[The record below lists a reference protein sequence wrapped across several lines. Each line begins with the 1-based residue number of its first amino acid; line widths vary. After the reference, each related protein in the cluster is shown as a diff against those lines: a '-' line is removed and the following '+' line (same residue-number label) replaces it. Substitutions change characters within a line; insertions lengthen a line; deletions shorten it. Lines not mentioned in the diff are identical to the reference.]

1 MAVGGKM
8 NKAIGKALVAG
19 AGLSGIRS
27 ALDLAQ
33 TGYKVLLIDTSDHV
47 GGLLCQ
53 LDYQFPTS
61 KCGYC
66 RMLPMF
72 DRDLSSQHCLRKG
85 LVHENIE
92 ILLSTELISIEG
104 EPGNFSATLKQNP
117 SLIDP
122 ALCTGC
128 GECEK
133 VCQVFANDPFNEG
146 LIKRKAVYLPS
157 PQSFSNAYTIDYTAC
172 TRCGDCEKICPTGAI
187 RFIDQD
193 REKFK
198 ILVVDD
204 EKIVRE
210 STKEWLQEEGFS
222 VTTADSGQRALDL
235 MDAQPF
241 NMMLTDIKMPGMDG
255 VQLLAKAKQIN
266 PELCVIMMT
275 AYAAVDSAVDAMK
288 QGALDYLT
296 KPFDPDMLVAMV
308 LKVYHEFEIAQGRVE
323 QVDALILAGGV
334 EFFKPN
340 LGKNPY
346 GYGVLPGVIT
356 GIEFERLISGTGPG
370 NGPGKGK
377 LMHPVTG
384 KPVEKIAWIQC
395 VGSRD
400 AQTDTPF
407 CSTVCC
413 MMSIKEA
420 VLAREKFG
428 PDIEATL
435 FYMDMRTLGKSF
447 EDYKSRAQNE
457 HKVRF
462 VRARIHSLT
471 QGTKQEGATQEGAT
485 QEDAIQED
493 LRQGNTPL
501 VARYADLQGK
511 IHDEEFDLVVL
522 ATGQKPN
529 RQMTA
534 FGVKHDIAINPW
546 GFIQNTAFSMV
557 ETSRPGIL
565 SGGAVSG
572 LKDISD
578 SVTCASAAALGTCK
592 IMHQAGKQTTTAI
605 VTDDGQDPNLFARQT
620 PKVLTVLC
628 RCGDTL
634 AQRVDL
640 EALKIRLGKNPE
652 NESVEVIDKLCM
664 AQGREALIEMISA
677 KPFNRLVLGACLPCI
692 QKKWIQELARDS
704 KFPSSLV
711 EILDMISVL
720 KQYPESQP
728 PGSQPRE
735 ISIPETS
742 ISDATRLE
750 STISKATKAIE
761 RELKILISRARLK
774 NPIPDEW
781 IDANQNAL
789 IIGGGIAGITA
800 ALSIADCGF
809 HVDLV
814 EKEETI
820 GGNLRWMD
828 KTIDALDVQGYL
840 ADKIK
845 QLAAHKLV
853 TLHTQTR
860 VESVAKRPGEF
871 ATVLKPQEN
880 LPKTVQHGVTIL
892 ATGGSQAPLELNGN
906 DSQKIELTQKGFEIA
921 LQDQS
926 IDPERLTSV
935 VMIQCSGTRDEKMN
949 YCSRVCCVRSLKN
962 AIFLKEKNPDI
973 QVYVLYRDMMS
984 YGFFEDYYTQAKN
997 LGVLFFQYDPGDK
1010 PVTRIKD
1017 GRCFVKTRDL
1027 LLDMPVE
1034 IEADYVV
1041 HATGILPDLSQDLV
1055 AQYGAALDQ
1064 FHFFKEADSKFRPV
1078 DSMNYRVFGCGL
1090 SLKPCTIQEAVT
1102 SAEAS
1107 AIRAVQILS
1116 HERPKS
1122 GKTVAATRSATCSL
1136 CEMCVETCPY
1146 GARFVDYLEG
1156 KILLDPAA
1164 CQGCGVCGAVCPS
1177 NSAFLEGFD
1186 GRGMLDAIDM
1196 AMS

>member
-1 MAVGGKM
+1 M

-33 TGYKVLLIDTSDHV
+33 TGYKVLLIDKSDHV
-47 GGLLCQ
+47 GGLLSQ

-104 EPGNFSATLKQNP
+104 EPGNFTATLKQNP
-117 SLIDP
+117 SLIDSD
-122 ALCTGC
+122 LCTGC
-128 GECEK
+128 GECER
-133 VCQVFANDPFNEG
+133 VCQVFADDPFNEG
-146 LIKRKAVYLPS
+146 LIKRKAIYLPS

-187 RFIDQD
+187 KLINQD

-210 STKEWLQEEGFS
+210 STQEWLKEEGFC

-235 MDAQPF
+235 MEDQPF

-255 VQLLAKAKQIN
+255 VELLAKAKQIN
-266 PELCVIMMT
+266 SGLCVIMMT

-323 QVDALILAGGV
+323 QVDALILSGGV

-356 GIEFERLISGTGPG
+356 GMEFERLISGTGPGTGPGIGSG

-435 FYMDMRTLGKSF
+435 FYMDMRTIGKSF
-447 EDYKSRAQNE
+447 EDYRSKAQNE
-457 HKVRF
+457 HQVRF

-471 QGTKQEGATQEGAT
+471 QVATKEGAT
-485 QEDAIQED
+485 QEDATQED
-493 LRQGNTPL
+493 LRQENTPL

-529 RQMTA
+529 RQMAA

-565 SGGAVSG
+565 SGGSVSG
-572 LKDISD
+572 FKDISD
-578 SVTCASAAALGTCK
+578 SVICASAAALGTCK
-592 IMHQAGKQTTTAI
+592 IMHQAGKQTTKEI
-605 VTDDGQDPNLFARQT
+605 VTDDGQDPTLFARQT
-620 PKVLTVLC
+620 PKILTVLC

-640 EALKIRLGKNPE
+640 EALKICLDKNPE
-652 NESVEVIDKLCM
+652 NESVEILDKLCM
-664 AQGREALIEMISA
+664 AQGREALIEMLCA
-677 KPFNRLVLGACLPCI
+677 KSVNRLVLGACLPCI
-692 QKKWIQELARDS
+692 QKKWIRELARDA

-711 EILDMISVL
+711 ETLDMISVL
-720 KQYPESQP
+720 KQYPDSQNIDLQNPDSQP
-728 PGSQPRE
+728 GE
-735 ISIPETS
+735 TSIPE
-742 ISDATRLE
+742 ATRLE
-750 STISKATKAIE
+750 ATISKATGAIE
-761 RELKILISRARLK
+761 RELKILISRARFK
-774 NPIPDEW
+774 NPVPEEW

-789 IIGGGIAGITA
+789 VIGGGIAGITA

-809 HVDLV
+809 YVDLV

-828 KTIDALDVQGYL
+828 KTIDNLDIQGYL
-840 ADKIK
+840 NEKIK
-845 QLAAHKLV
+845 ELAAHKLV

-871 ATVLKPQEN
+871 ATVLKTLEN

-984 YGFFEDYYTQAKN
+984 YGFFEDYYTNAKN
-997 LGVLFFQYDPGDK
+997 LGVLFFQYDPADK
-1010 PVTRIKD
+1010 PVIRIKN

-1034 IEADYVV
+1034 IEADCVV
-1041 HATGILPDLSQDLV
+1041 HATGILPDLSGALV

-1078 DSMNYRVFGCGL
+1078 DSLNYRVFGCGL
-1090 SLKPCTIQEAVT
+1090 SLKPCTIQEAVA

-1156 KILLDPAA
+1156 KIIVDPAA

>member
-1 MAVGGKM
+1 M

-33 TGYKVLLIDTSDHV
+33 TGYKVLLIDKSDHV

-72 DRDLSSQHCLRKG
+72 DRDLVSQHCLRKG

-104 EPGNFSATLKQNP
+104 EPGNFTATLKQNP

-122 ALCTGC
+122 DLCTGC

-146 LIKRKAVYLPS
+146 LIKRKAIYLPS

-187 RFIDQD
+187 KLINQD

-204 EKIVRE
+204 EKIIRE
-210 STKEWLQEEGFS
+210 STKEWLKEEGFC
-222 VTTADSGQRALDL
+222 VTTADSGQKALDL

-255 VQLLAKAKQIN
+255 VELLAKAKQIN

-275 AYAAVDSAVDAMK
+275 AYAAVASAVDAMK

-308 LKVYHEFEIAQGRVE
+308 VKVYQEFEIAQGRVE
-323 QVDALILAGGV
+323 QVDALILSGGV

-356 GIEFERLISGTGPG
+356 GMEFERLISGTGPG

-435 FYMDMRTLGKSF
+435 FYMDMRTIGKSF
-447 EDYKSRAQNE
+447 EDYRSKAQNE
-457 HKVRF
+457 HQVRF
-462 VRARIHSLT
+462 VRARIHSLS
-471 QGTKQEGATQEGAT
+471 QVAT
-485 QEDAIQED
+485 QEDATQED
-493 LRQGNTPL
+493 LRQENTPL

-511 IHDEEFDLVVL
+511 IHDETFDLVVL

-529 RQMTA
+529 RQIAA

-546 GFIQNTAFSMV
+546 GFIQTTPFSLV

-565 SGGAVSG
+565 SGGSVSG

-592 IMHQAGKQTTTAI
+592 IMHQAGKQTTKVI
-605 VTDDGQDPNLFARQT
+605 VTDDGQNPSDGQDPTLFARQT

-628 RCGDTL
+628 CCGDTL

-640 EALKIRLGKNPE
+640 ENLKIRLGKNPE
-652 NESVEVIDKLCM
+652 NESVEILDKLCM
-664 AQGREALIEMISA
+664 AQGRDALIEMIST

-711 EILDMISVL
+711 ETLDMISVL
-720 KQYPESQP
+720 KQYPDSQNF
-728 PGSQPRE
+728 E
-735 ISIPETS
+735 
-742 ISDATRLE
+742 ATG
-750 STISKATKAIE
+750 AIE
-761 RELKILISRARLK
+761 RELKILISRARFK

-789 IIGGGIAGITA
+789 VIGGGIAGITA

-820 GGNLRWMD
+820 GGNLQWMD
-828 KTIDALDVQGYL
+828 KTIDDLNIQDYL

-845 QLAAHKLV
+845 ELAAHKLV

-871 ATVLKPQEN
+871 ATVLKTLEN
-880 LPKTVQHGVTIL
+880 LPKTIQHGVTIL

-926 IDPERLTSV
+926 IDPEKLTSV

-962 AIFLKEKNPDI
+962 AIFLKEKSPDI

-997 LGVLFFQYDPGDK
+997 LGVLFFQYDPADK

-1034 IEADYVV
+1034 IEADCVI
-1041 HATGILPDLSQDLV
+1041 HATGILPDLPQELV
-1055 AQYGAALDQ
+1055 AQYGAALDR

-1156 KILLDPAA
+1156 KIIVDPAA

-1177 NSAFLEGFD
+1177 NSAFLEGFA

>member
-1 MAVGGKM
+1 M

-33 TGYKVLLIDTSDHV
+33 TGYKVLLIDKSDHV

-104 EPGNFSATLKQNP
+104 EPGNFTATLKQNP
-117 SLIDP
+117 SLIDSD
-122 ALCTGC
+122 LCTGC
-128 GECEK
+128 GECER
-133 VCQVFANDPFNEG
+133 VCQVFADDPFNEG

-157 PQSFSNAYTIDYTAC
+157 PQSFSNAYTIDYSAC

-187 RFIDQD
+187 KLIDQD

-210 STKEWLQEEGFS
+210 STKEWLKEEGFS

-235 MDAQPF
+235 MADQPF

-255 VQLLAKAKQIN
+255 VELLAKAKQIN

-308 LKVYHEFEIAQGRVE
+308 SKVYHEFEIAQGRVE
-323 QVDALILAGGV
+323 QVDALILSGGV

-356 GIEFERLISGTGPG
+356 GMEFERLISGTGPGTGLGTGSGNGPG

-428 PDIEATL
+428 PDIEVTL
-435 FYMDMRTLGKSF
+435 FYMDMRTIGKSF
-447 EDYKSRAQNE
+447 EDYRSKAQNE
-457 HKVRF
+457 HQVRF

-471 QGTKQEGATQEGAT
+471 QADKQEGTT
-485 QEDAIQED
+485 QED
-493 LRQGNTPL
+493 LRQENTPL

-511 IHDEEFDLVVL
+511 IHEEKFDLVVL

-529 RQMTA
+529 RQMIA
-534 FGVKHDIAINPW
+534 FGVKHDIAINSW
-546 GFIQNTAFSMV
+546 GFIQTTPFSMV

-565 SGGAVSG
+565 SGGSVSG

-578 SVTCASAAALGTCK
+578 SVICASAAALGTCK
-592 IMHQAGKQTTTAI
+592 IMHQAGKQTTKTI
-605 VTDDGQDPNLFARQT
+605 VTDDGQDPTLFARQT

-652 NESVEVIDKLCM
+652 NESIEILDKLCM

-677 KPFNRLVLGACLPCI
+677 KSVNRLVLGACLPCI
-692 QKKWIQELARDS
+692 EKKWIRELARDS

-711 EILDMISVL
+711 ETLDMISVL
-720 KQYPESQP
+720 KQYPDSQTL
-728 PGSQPRE
+728 E
-735 ISIPETS
+735 
-742 ISDATRLE
+742 ATG
-750 STISKATKAIE
+750 AIE
-761 RELKILISRARLK
+761 RELKILISRARFK
-774 NPIPDEW
+774 NPVPDEW

-789 IIGGGIAGITA
+789 VIGGGIAGIMA

-828 KTIDALDVQGYL
+828 KTIDDLDVQGYL

-871 ATVLKPQEN
+871 ATVLKTLEN
-880 LPKTVQHGVTIL
+880 LSKTVQHGVTIL

-935 VMIQCSGTRDEKMN
+935 VMIQCSGTRDERMN

-997 LGVLFFQYDPGDK
+997 LGVLFFQYDPADK
-1010 PVTRIKD
+1010 PVIRIKD

-1034 IEADYVV
+1034 IEADCVV
-1041 HATGILPDLSQDLV
+1041 HATGILPDLPGALV

-1090 SLKPCTIQEAVT
+1090 SLKPCTIQEAVA

-1116 HERPKS
+1116 HERLKS

-1156 KILLDPAA
+1156 KIIVDPAA